1 MMNYRNMGIGAFN
14 QGGSVPRQTMIEDQP
29 HMLAYINPQEEM
41 MLRRMGGTGQPGPG
55 GVPAYPPQSVNER
68 DQYDRMEVVRNN
80 LIDATNQNADD
91 DVVVNPK
98 AIQAV
103 QKAQAIANQENQKR
117 KAERARQ
124 IAFMDNP
131 SFIVNDDRLL
141 RRGTAESRELYG
153 NNLMRRFKPQ
163 SFKKIHRLGDSTRAA
178 QDAFIAAKQR
188 SNFFQNNPE
197 ASYIE
202 DEGFIERGI
211 KSSLPYQMY
220 NTLFN
225 NREIMRDKLAQQGN
239 YPIRGIGSFVDS
251 FFKTT
256 PVKYEPIFDRNNK
269 LIGTV
274 GFSEKGTATNLQG
287 RAVGFDAFGKPVDFS
302 GVNANETGQETDT
315 PVSPTAPVTCPDGY
329 VYDSITNSCVA
340 VESTAEETETTEASP
355 IVVDPNVTVPTEYP
369 LFNQGGVASLNDVA
383 RNMSRGPR
391 GIAGYQTYMR

>member
-141 RRGTAESRELYG
+141 RRGTLRLA
-153 NNLMRRFKPQ
+153 
-163 SFKKIHRLGDSTRAA
+163 HRHLPHPRDYAARDSG
-178 QDAFIAAKQR
+178 QLDDPWLSSYQR
-188 SNFFQNNPE
+188 VRP
-197 ASYIE
+197 
-202 DEGFIERGI
+202 
-211 KSSLPYQMY
+211 
-220 NTLFN
+220 
-225 NREIMRDKLAQQGN
+225 
-239 YPIRGIGSFVDS
+239 
-251 FFKTT
+251 
-256 PVKYEPIFDRNNK
+256 
-269 LIGTV
+269 
-274 GFSEKGTATNLQG
+274 
-287 RAVGFDAFGKPVDFS
+287 
-302 GVNANETGQETDT
+302 
-315 PVSPTAPVTCPDGY
+315 
-329 VYDSITNSCVA
+329 
-340 VESTAEETETTEASP
+340 
-355 IVVDPNVTVPTEYP
+355 
-369 LFNQGGVASLNDVA
+369 
-383 RNMSRGPR
+383 
-391 GIAGYQTYMR
+391 

>member
-274 GFSEKGTATNLQG
+274 GFSEKGTATSLQG

-302 GVNANETGQETDT
+302 RVNANETGQETDT

-340 VESTAEETETTEASP
+340 VESTAEETETTEAEP